1 MSVRHLVSFVIVLL
15 LSLFVV
21 PRASAHGRTPRLEI
35 SSERMNPGGVL
46 DIRGVEFDYEEL
58 VTLYMERQGI
68 VVSLGEVHADLEGI
82 FVHTIVLPADLP
94 AGEYTIRGV
103 TEHHDVLSP
112 VFSVQGPAV
121 PGQGGGQ
128 GERDEDDGLLAPMPT
143 YAPGVVPGGVIQ
155 PTRVSE
161 HIPEQTPVSRIG
173 PMLVLG
179 LSILLVLAV
188 FLFFRRN
195 AIFKG

>member
-35 SSERMNPGGVL
+35 SAERMNPGGVL

-68 VVSLGEVHADLEGI
+68 VVSLGQVNADLEGI
-82 FVHTIVLPADLP
+82 FIHTIVLPSDLP

-112 VFSVQGPAV
+112 IFSVQGPAISNE
-121 PGQGGGQ
+121 GGGQ
-128 GERDEDDGLLAPMPT
+128 GQRDDDDGLLAPMPT
-143 YAPGVVPGGVIQ
+143 YAPGVVPGGTPQTENSQ
-155 PTRVSE
+155 PAQETLTSDRN
-161 HIPEQTPVSRIG
+161 PV
-173 PMLVLG
+173 MLLA
-179 LSILLVLAV
+179 LILLVGILVVAGAKAT
-188 FLFFRRN
+188 R
-195 AIFKG
+195 KE

>member
-1 MSVRHLVSFVIVLL
+1 MSVRNLVSFAIVLL

-35 SSERMNPGGVL
+35 SAERMNPGGVL

-68 VVSLGEVHADLEGI
+68 VVSLGEINADLEGI
-82 FVHTIVLPADLP
+82 FIQTIVLPADLP

-112 VFSVQGPAV
+112 IFSVQGPAISNE
-121 PGQGGGQ
+121 GGGQ
-128 GERDEDDGLLAPMPT
+128 GPRDDDDGLLAPMPT
-143 YAPGVVPGGVIQ
+143 LAPGVSSTPL
-155 PTRVSE
+155 P
-161 HIPEQTPVSRIG
+161 QTTTAERPASGRISTS
-173 PMLVLG
+173 LIA
-179 LSILLVLAV
+179 SILLGAGFVTL
-188 FLFFRRN
+188 LSIRFFKKR
-195 AIFKG
+195 